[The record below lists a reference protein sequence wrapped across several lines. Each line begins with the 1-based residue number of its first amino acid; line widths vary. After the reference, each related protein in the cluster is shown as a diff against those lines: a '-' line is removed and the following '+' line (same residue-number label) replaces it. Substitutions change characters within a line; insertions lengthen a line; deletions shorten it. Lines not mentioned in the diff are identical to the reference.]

1 MKMIRWSGFS
11 ALAVIMLILVAV
23 VLFAGG
29 IIKSVLET
37 NFTEMNGARV
47 DISSVD
53 ISYSPFGFTLN
64 DIQIADP
71 QQAMINSAQI
81 EQVKFELSFGNLLLG
96 KLIVDQASIAGVQID
111 TPRKK
116 SGLIDK
122 TEEKNTSSEEAA
134 ADDSTLASDMQ
145 LPDIKT
151 ILEAEPLLTE
161 KLINELDADYTATDK
176 RWNEINASLPDKSK
190 SDQYEQRYKQIQ
202 ADAKGNTQQKLN
214 AVKAAKQLS
223 QEIKADAQAIKQAK
237 EQFSTDLSRL
247 SAELKAVKDA
257 PAQDIARIKDKYSLG
272 NMNAENISR
281 MLFGDQ
287 VAEYTLMA
295 RQWYARIEPYISD
308 DEAEVVEPEVE
319 RNQGVDVVFSEKS
332 PMPDLYVAKASIT
345 ASLPRG
351 DFEGMIS
358 AISSDQSINKEP
370 MRFKLQG
377 VSMTNR
383 ESEKISAE
391 FNYIDRKNGF
401 TLFEYAMVKS
411 QIDNFVVSKSNSLPL
426 SMSKGLMDVDV
437 DARLFKGAITGKANA
452 KFSKVDFESADS
464 SSMLASSFSGINEF
478 YINSAF
484 SGAIDELSVNIDSDL
499 DSKIGQQFKKQIKAK
514 TQEFDNELRAA
525 LDEKLKQ
532 PMAKVD
538 AQKAKLDV
546 IKNKVDS
553 SQKQLDQR
561 LASLQ
566 QTIDAATDEKKK
578 AVTDNLK
585 DKLKGKFGF

>member
-1 MKMIRWSGFS
+1 
-11 ALAVIMLILVAV
+11 
-23 VLFAGG
+23 
-29 IIKSVLET
+29 
-37 NFTEMNGARV
+37 
-47 DISSVD
+47 
-53 ISYSPFGFTLN
+53 
-64 DIQIADP
+64 
-71 QQAMINSAQI
+71 
-81 EQVKFELSFGNLLLG
+81 
-96 KLIVDQASIAGVQID
+96 
-111 TPRKK
+111 
-116 SGLIDK
+116 
-122 TEEKNTSSEEAA
+122 
-134 ADDSTLASDMQ
+134 
-145 LPDIKT
+145 
-151 ILEAEPLLTE
+151 
-161 KLINELDADYTATDK
+161 
-176 RWNEINASLPDKSK
+176 
-190 SDQYEQRYKQIQ
+190 
-202 ADAKGNTQQKLN
+202 
-214 AVKAAKQLS
+214 
-223 QEIKADAQAIKQAK
+223 
-237 EQFSTDLSRL
+237 
-247 SAELKAVKDA
+247 
-257 PAQDIARIKDKYSLG
+257 
-272 NMNAENISR
+272 
-281 MLFGDQ
+281 
-287 VAEYTLMA
+287 
-295 RQWYARIEPYISD
+295 
-308 DEAEVVEPEVE
+308 
-319 RNQGVDVVFSEKS
+319 
-332 PMPDLYVAKASIT
+332 MPDLYVAKASIT

-514 TQEFDNELRAA
+514 TQKFDNELRAA